1 MNLTQ
6 FGQTILQTPSP
17 IIGGVLGGLITGGLF
32 GWVSH
37 VRSVRP
43 ILVFY
48 RDDTEPAPKWK
59 MKNIGEGPAMN
70 IRIRD
75 YESKT
80 VIKRKVRPYAL
91 EPGVVRDLTWVTG
104 GFKLEADYTDAY
116 GRTSYRSTASDNETK
131 FTRSFRN
138 LWRRPKHDEMLQY
151 EIELHVLRAMR
162 SHEPQKRLL

>member
-1 MNLTQ
+1 MNIAEI
-6 FGQTILQTPSP
+6 GQAILNSPSP
-17 IIGGVLGGLITGGLF
+17 IIGGVLGGLITGGFF

-37 VRSVRP
+37 IRSVRP

-59 MKNIGEGPAMN
+59 IKNIGEGPALN

-91 EPGVVRDLTWVTG
+91 EPGVERDLKWVTG

-116 GRTSYRSTASDNETK
+116 GRTSYRSTASDNETNSLVA
-131 FTRSFRN
+131 FATFGSGQSGTRCCSMKLNSTF
-138 LWRRPKHDEMLQY
+138 
-151 EIELHVLRAMR
+151 
-162 SHEPQKRLL
+162 